1 MTTCQGKTKSGDGCR
16 APAQPGRS
24 FCIHHDPALAGRR
37 RSWHREGGRAR
48 IHPLRPLPTPIDCE
62 VSLSTPAEVRRVV
75 EAVARALLE
84 GKLTERRANALG
96 YLLQISLKCGEA
108 EALERLTALEERFGV
123 SQ

>member
-1 MTTCQGKTKSGDGCR
+1 
-16 APAQPGRS
+16 
-24 FCIHHDPALAGRR
+24 
-37 RSWHREGGRAR
+37 
-48 IHPLRPLPTPIDCE
+48 
-62 VSLSTPAEVRRVV
+62 VV